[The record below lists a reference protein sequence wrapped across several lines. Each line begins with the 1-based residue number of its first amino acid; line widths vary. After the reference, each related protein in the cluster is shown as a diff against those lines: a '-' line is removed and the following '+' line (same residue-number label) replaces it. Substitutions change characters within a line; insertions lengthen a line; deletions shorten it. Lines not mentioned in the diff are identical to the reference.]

1 MVAHRTDNSRHPLIA
16 GLDGME
22 RILEHRSR
30 LALCV
35 LLNRNDCMSFS
46 RLKGLLEETDG
57 SLGAH
62 LLKLEKE
69 GYLSVRK
76 EFRDRKPVTW
86 YSLTKRGKEALD
98 SHLGSLSRLIRQGSG
113 GRS

>member
-1 MVAHRTDNSRHPLIA
+1 MD
-16 GLDGME
+16 

-30 LALCV
+30 LAICV
-35 LLNRNDCMSFS
+35 LLNRNDCMNFS
-46 RLKGLLEETDG
+46 RLKNLLEETDG

-69 GYLSVRK
+69 GYLLVRK

-86 YSLTKRGKEALD
+86 YSLTRRGKEVLN
-98 SHLGSLSRLIRQGSG
+98 SHLASLSRLIRQGTG
-113 GRS
+113 GRP

>member
-1 MVAHRTDNSRHPLIA
+1 MD
-16 GLDGME
+16 

-30 LALCV
+30 LAICV
-35 LLNRNDCMSFS
+35 LLSRNDCMNFS
-46 RLKGLLEETDG
+46 RLKNLLEETDG

-86 YSLTKRGKEALD
+86 YSLTRRGKEVLD

>member
-1 MVAHRTDNSRHPLIA
+1 VARRTDNPTPPIMA
-16 GLDGME
+16 GLDGMD
-22 RILEHRSR
+22 RILEHRTR
-30 LALCV
+30 LAICV
-35 LLNRNDCMSFS
+35 LLNRNDFMNFS
-46 RLKGLLEETDG
+46 RLKELLDETDG

-62 LLKLEKE
+62 LLKLERE

-86 YSLTKRGKEALD
+86 YSLTRRGKETLD
-98 SHLGSLSRLIRQGSG
+98 SHLGSLSRLIRQASG